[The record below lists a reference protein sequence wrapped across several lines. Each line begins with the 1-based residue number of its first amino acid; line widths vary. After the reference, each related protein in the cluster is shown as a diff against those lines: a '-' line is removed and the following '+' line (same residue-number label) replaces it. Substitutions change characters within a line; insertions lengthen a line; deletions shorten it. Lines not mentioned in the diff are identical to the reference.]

1 MKKLILLLAAAAILA
16 SCGPKA
22 NYTVVGR
29 PLPGSRA
36 KGAHLV
42 EYLVDTLVMS
52 KCLIGDG
59 VFNLKGHVNEPIF
72 VRCVQN
78 DGFNEWAFILEP
90 GIIYLSDS
98 DNSASGTPLNDAIV
112 EVQGKLRDV
121 YYTAREDQE
130 PDALAR
136 EIVTDFCTAHGNDIA
151 GAYILCGAYTIFSPD
166 ELKAILASAGPVFLE
181 SEFIAFMKKSVKAL
195 ND

>member
-1 MKKLILLLAAAAILA
+1 MKKLILLLAAAAMLA

-42 EYLVDTLVMS
+42 EYLVDTLVRS
-52 KCLIGDG
+52 KCIIGEG
-59 VFNLKGHVNEPIF
+59 AFNIKGHVDEPIF

-78 DGFNEWAFILEP
+78 DGFSEWAFVLEP
-90 GIIYLSDS
+90 GVIYLSDT
-98 DNSASGTPLNDAIV
+98 DNSASGTPLNDAVV
-112 EVQGKLRDV
+112 EVQNKLRNV
-121 YYTAREDQE
+121 YYLAREDQD

-136 EIVTDFCTAHGNDIA
+136 EIVTDFCKTHGNDIA